1 MTKKFAEHSGLDLT
15 KVNNEILEMWNK
27 NDIFHK
33 SIDEREGCPQFV
45 FFEGPPSANGHP
57 GIHHV
62 LARSIKDTFNRY
74 KTMKG
79 MQVHRK
85 AGWDT
90 HGLPVELGVEKEL
103 GITKADIDNKESSKY
118 ISVEDY
124 NHKCRENV
132 MKFTAEWRK
141 LTEEMGYFVD
151 LDHPYITYEN
161 KYIETLWWLL
171 KQLYSKDLLYKG
183 YTIQPYSPG
192 AGTGLSSHE
201 LNQPGCYRDVKDTT
215 CTALFEVL
223 DPKEEWT
230 KWGKPYFMAWT
241 TTPWT
246 LPSNT
251 ALCVGPSIKYLAVQT
266 YNAYND
272 EQVTVIIAEPLLHS
286 YFKAEGSEAPMDDYK
301 HGDKVVPYRVVGEYM
316 GTELEG
322 LHYKQ
327 LMPWVKPTAKVDK
340 NSPAFVAE
348 YASAHPEKVFVAENG
363 KDSFV
368 EMEDS
373 AFRII
378 LGDYVTTEDGTG
390 IVHIAPTF
398 GADDA
403 KVAKDARIP
412 SLFLINKKG
421 ETRPMVD
428 LQGKYYTLD
437 ELDANFVKDCVD
449 EGKYGHHAGDFVK
462 NAYAPEFNVG
472 GKYDEKAAAKAE
484 DLNIVLCM
492 EMKQEGSVFKI
503 EKHVHNYPHCWRTD
517 KPILYYPLDSWFI
530 RSTAKKERM
539 AELNKTINWQPESTG
554 TGRFGNW
561 LENLNDW
568 NLSRSRFWGTPLP
581 IWRDEDG
588 EEICIGSL
596 QELYDEIEK
605 SVEAGYMKSNP
616 LKDKGFVPGDYSKD
630 NYDKVDLHRPYVD
643 NIVLV
648 SPTGKAMKR
657 EADLIDVWFDS
668 GSMPYAQ
675 IHYPFENKDLIDKR
689 LAFPADFINE
699 GVDQTR
705 GWFFTLHAIATMVFD
720 SVAFKNV
727 ISTGLVLDAKGDK
740 MSKHKGNVVNP
751 FTMIDKY
758 GADPVRFY
766 MMTNSEPWDNLKFD
780 EKGVDEVRRKFF
792 GTLYNTYSFFSLY
805 ANVDDFDYSQPEVP
819 LNERPEI
826 DRWILSAL
834 HSLIKG
840 VDKELGNYDP
850 TRAGRLIDNFVN
862 DDLSNWYVRLNRKR
876 FWGKEM
882 SKDKLSAYQTLY
894 TCLET
899 VAKLLAPFAPFY
911 SDQLYLDL
919 TKATGRGG
927 EQSVHLA
934 KYPEADESFI
944 DSDLE
949 IRMGMAQKI
958 TSMVLALRRKV
969 NIKVR
974 QPLQAIMIPA
984 VDDEQKNHIEAVK
997 DLIKN
1002 EVNVK
1007 ELRFVEGSGVL
1018 VKKVKCNFRTMGKK
1032 FGKLMKG
1039 IAAAMG
1045 NLSQEEISQLQT
1057 TGSYELEVEGQ
1068 KAVVEATDVEIIS
1081 EDIPGWLVSNEGNLT
1096 VALDVELTD
1105 ELLNEGMARELI
1117 NRIQNIRKEIGL
1129 EITDRINVTL
1139 SPDSKVE
1146 AALAGFADYI
1156 KAQVLADNVCI
1167 ADNDGIAAE
1176 IEDLNINIKVAKA

>member
-272 EQVTVIIAEPLLHS
+272 EQMTVIIAEPLLHS

-368 EMEDS
+368 EMEDN

-462 NAYAPEFNVG
+462 NAYAPEFNVD

-503 EKHVHNYPHCWRTD
+503 VKHVHNYPHCWRTD

-675 IHYPFENKDLIDKR
+675 IHYPFENKELIDKR

-934 KYPEADESFI
+934 KYPEADENFI